1 MAKKIGDKSCQ
12 SNFDTRAS
20 DFGSSLVY
28 LITTVHPNKSIFAVF
43 YTLKR
48 RLSCNKCMKFNV
60 AELAVLGDR
69 SARRRTEARHIRDVV
84 KLAKQVLYYFEQNHA
99 SSHQFHCWHHVEV

>member
-1 MAKKIGDKSCQ
+1 MTHS
-12 SNFDTRAS
+12 
-20 DFGSSLVY
+20 
-28 LITTVHPNKSIFAVF
+28 
-43 YTLKR
+43 
-48 RLSCNKCMKFNV
+48 V